1 LPAAQSQQVAAQDV
15 QPLDVGLVER
25 RGEDAVLQLF
35 HLLVHGAHDRHVII
49 DDKVED
55 RVQDVVLAV
64 GKHGRAGFAPLAY
77 RGIGGRGAVA
87 DGHDVAAADE
97 DVRLAEGDAAVEELR
112 GARDDEDGVAVE
124 LDLRM
129 VVRLAGVL
137 DR

>member
-1 LPAAQSQQVAAQDV
+1 
-15 QPLDVGLVER
+15 
-25 RGEDAVLQLF
+25 
-35 HLLVHGAHDRHVII
+35 
-49 DDKVED
+49 
-55 RVQDVVLAV
+55 
-64 GKHGRAGFAPLAY
+64 
-77 RGIGGRGAVA
+77 VA